1 MRSYI
6 LNLNKVEL
14 SDLDDIITSR
24 YFPIRDTTIKGK
36 RFINFKD
43 KVYIQ
48 FRYQQVK
55 VLTQQYGKSILVKN
69 NDVLCDTL
77 RLFEDKCGGV
87 LNTSLFTQ
95 EYPNSIFFK
104 FVDSTDI
111 TNSNTEKI
119 EIDNDTMFLNDV
131 LVILVILYH
140 FCKYVISSI
149 I

>member
-1 MRSYI
+1 MSSYI

-69 NDVLCDTL
+69 IDVLCDTL
-77 RLFEDKCGGV
+77 RLFEEKCGDV

-95 EYPNSIFFK
+95 EYPNSIFF
-104 FVDSTDI
+104 
-111 TNSNTEKI
+111 
-119 EIDNDTMFLNDV
+119 
-131 LVILVILYH
+131 
-140 FCKYVISSI
+140 
-149 I
+149 